1 MTRPKKYLYQ
11 IQYNDNTYRIAEWT
25 KSEFKQVS
33 EAIRKAE
40 YACTLEDGV
49 FVLTDVRAIVLIK
62 QDEQNEKEKEEQK
75 NPLEEWGFV
84 DPETYLWLKE
94 QGIIS
99 TEGGNES

>member
-25 KSEFKQVS
+25 KAEFKQVS
-33 EAIRKAE
+33 EAIKNNE
-40 YACTLEDGV
+40 YTCSLEEGV

-62 QDEQNEKEKEEQK
+62 QDEPKEKEQK
-75 NPLEEWGFV
+75 NPSEEWGFV

-94 QGIIS
+94 QGIIN
-99 TEGGNES
+99 TEGGRES

>member
-25 KSEFKQVS
+25 KAEFKQVS
-33 EAIRKAE
+33 ESIKKAE
-40 YACTLEDGV
+40 YACSLEDGV

-62 QDEQNEKEKEEQK
+62 QDEQKEKEEQK
-75 NPLEEWGFV
+75 NPSEEWGFV

-99 TEGGNES
+99 TEGGSE

>member
-11 IQYNDNTYRIAEWT
+11 IQYNDNTYRVAEWT
-25 KSEFKQVS
+25 KAEFKKVS
-33 EAIRKAE
+33 EAIKDAE
-40 YACTLEDGV
+40 HSCSLEDGV

-62 QDEQNEKEKEEQK
+62 QDEPKEKEQK

-94 QGIIS
+94 QGIIN
-99 TEGGNES
+99 TEGGRES